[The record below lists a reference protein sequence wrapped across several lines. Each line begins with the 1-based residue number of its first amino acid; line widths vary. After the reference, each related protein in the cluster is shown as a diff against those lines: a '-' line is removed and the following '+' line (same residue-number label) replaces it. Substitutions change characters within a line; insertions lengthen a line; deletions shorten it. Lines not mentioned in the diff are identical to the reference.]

1 MNKIEIYKRLYK
13 DYTKKYLDKI
23 ILSALLSVLVAGS
36 TSAIAWLLDPAI
48 KKLFIEKDQS
58 LIIIIPL
65 FIIIAFTTKGL
76 SLYFAK
82 ATMISVGEEIKK
94 KLQFDMVNTLIK
106 TDTQIID
113 KKHSGKFISNLTY
126 DVTHITNL
134 LSNAILTL
142 FKDSLTLI
150 GLLTVMFLQN
160 WKLALISIVMIPLA
174 SISAKTLGK
183 RIGKVTTEAQEKSGY
198 LTTYLVELFKNHK
211 LIKIFQKENLE
222 IDRADEYLAELKDKN
237 KKIQTVFVRLSP
249 IMETLTGIMVAVLIF
264 YSGKLMAKGEVD
276 INNFFSFLAAMML
289 AYQPVRSLS
298 TLNMIINGGLSA
310 ASRILPI
317 IDQKNT
323 IKNLEFAKPLKINV
337 ASINFKNVN
346 FSYEVNEGPTLQ
358 SINLK
363 FEGGKMTSLV
373 GHSGSGKSTILNLIP
388 RFYDAKSGDIIIDDQ
403 SIYGSTIESLRSEI
417 SMVSQETTLFD
428 DTIKN
433 NIKYGRQEATDEEVF
448 KVAKLSY
455 CDEFINNLPNK
466 FDTLIGENG
475 VRLSGGEKQRL
486 SIARAMMK
494 KSSIILLDEATSSL
508 DSETES
514 KIQDALKILTKN
526 KTTIVIA
533 HRLSTILNSN
543 NIYVIDKG
551 KIIANGNHK
560 TLMENQSYIKISM
573 KNRYKNKY
581 VFFVSNYFI
590 ITCFNISNLNNL

>member
-1 MNKIEIYKRLYK
+1 MMNKSEIYKRLYK
-13 DYTKKYLDKI
+13 DYSKQYLNKI
-23 ILSALLSVLVAGS
+23 VLSALFSILVAAS

-48 KKLFIEKDQS
+48 KKLFIEKDQT
-58 LIIIIPL
+58 LIILIPL
-65 FIIIAFTTKGL
+65 MIILAFSVKGI
-76 SLYFAK
+76 SLYLAK
-82 ATMISVGEEIKK
+82 ATMIAVGESVKK
-94 KLQFDMVNTLIK
+94 KLQYDMVNTLIS

-160 WKLALISIVMIPLA
+160 WRLALISIIMIPLA
-174 SISAKTLGK
+174 SIASKTLGK
-183 RIGKVTTEAQEKSGY
+183 RISKVTTEAQEKSGY

-211 LIKIFQKENLE
+211 LIKIFQKEDFE
-222 IDRADEYLAELKDKN
+222 KN
-237 KKIQTVFVRLSP
+237 KADKYLKQLKEKNQKIQTVFVRMSP
-249 IMETLTGIMVAVLIF
+249 IMETLTGIMIAVLIF
-264 YSGKLMAKGEVD
+264 YSGKLMAKGELN

-289 AYQPVRSLS
+289 AYQPVRALS
-298 TLNMIINGGLSA
+298 TLNMILKQGLSA

-317 IDQKNT
+317 IDQENE
-323 IKNLEFAKPLKINV
+323 IKDNQEAKPLKIKN
-337 ASINFKNVN
+337 SEITFKDVN
-346 FSYEVNEGPTLQ
+346 FSYEVKEGSTLN
-358 SINLK
+358 SVNLEFK
-363 FEGGKMTSLV
+363 GGKMTSLV

-388 RFYDAKSGDIIIDDQ
+388 RFYDIQSGVIMIDGQ
-403 SIYGSTIESLRSEI
+403 SIYKSTIRSIRKEI

-433 NIKYGRQEATDEEVF
+433 NIKYAREDADDEEVY
-448 KVAKLSY
+448 KVAKLSF
-455 CDEFINNLPNK
+455 CEEFINKLPNK
-466 FDTLIGENG
+466 FETLIGENG

-486 SIARAMMK
+486 SIARAMLK

-514 KIQDALKILTKN
+514 KIQEALKILTKD

-543 NIYVIDKG
+543 NIYVIDSG
-551 KIIANGNHK
+551 NVVDSGQHDQLIAK
-560 TLMENQSYIKISM
+560 SAL
-573 KNRYKNKY
+573 YKKFY
-581 VFFVSNYFI
+581 EKQI
-590 ITCFNISNLNNL
+590 QK